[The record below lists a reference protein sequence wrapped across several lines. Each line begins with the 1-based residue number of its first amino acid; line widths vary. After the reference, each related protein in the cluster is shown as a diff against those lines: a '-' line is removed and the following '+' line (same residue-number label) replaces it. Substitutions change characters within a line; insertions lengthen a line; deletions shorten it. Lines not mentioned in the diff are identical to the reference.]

1 MSNTEKIEKIVKE
14 TKIKT
19 NPAVDRAVL
28 DGLLAQLDA
37 ARKPQASTPPIWR
50 TVMKNPLKLSAA
62 AAILIVAGLF
72 ISQFAFVTPSFADVI
87 RPIFEARSFAFDMVV
102 GNGGPVMHDVVADN
116 RIRRTLSNMPDA
128 VMIIDLDSA
137 KMLNLDA
144 AKKTAGLIDITG
156 PLVDDTRNFIAFVRE
171 TITRLRNQADARP
184 QQQKRTIDGRRNI
197 GYTLGNDREQVTVWA
212 DARTAAPIEIELR
225 LGQNGYAL
233 RNFEFDI
240 SVSEDEMS
248 LQPPAGYT
256 LQEATLDF
264 ANVTE
269 EVFIESLRVL
279 AQYLNDGVFP
289 DALNTQT
296 YITQVPLIEQKIG
309 PLSISDTEK
318 EQLAACFIHG
328 MFFLQKYE
336 LKHEGPWHYAGGGVQ
351 LNAPDT
357 PVFWYQPQGQANYR
371 VIYADLHV
379 EELPPD
385 KIPSE

>member
-1 MSNTEKIEKIVKE
+1 MSNTDKIEKIVKE

-19 NPAVDRAVL
+19 NQKVDRAVL

-37 ARKPQASTPPIWR
+37 TRKPQASPPPIWR
-50 TVMKNPLKLSAA
+50 TLMRKPMKLSAA
-62 AAILIVAGLF
+62 AAILIVAGL
-72 ISQFAFVTPSFADVI
+72 IASQFVFVTPSFADVI
-87 RPIFEARSFAFDMVV
+87 RPIFEARTFAFDMVV
-102 GNGGPVMHDVVADN
+102 GSGGPVMHDVVVDN

-128 VMIIDLDSA
+128 VMIIDLDRA

-156 PLVDDTRNFIAFVRE
+156 PLEQDTRSFIAFVRE
-171 TITRLRNQADARP
+171 TITRLRNQADAQP
-184 QQQKRTIDGRRNI
+184 QQRKRTLDGRRNV

-212 DARTAAPIEIELR
+212 DAQTAAPIEIELR
-225 LGQNGYAL
+225 LGENGWVI

-240 SVSEDEMS
+240 PVSEDEIS
-248 LQPPAGYT
+248 LDPPAGYT

-269 EVFIESLRVL
+269 EVFVESLRVL

-296 YITQVPLIEQKIG
+296 YITQVPRIEQEIG
-309 PLSISDTEK
+309 PLPISDEEK

-328 MFFLQKYE
+328 MLFLQQYE
-336 LKHEGPWHYAGGGVQ
+336 LKHEGPWHYAGSGVK

-357 PVFWYQPQGQANYR
+357 PIFWYQPAGQANYR
-371 VIYADLHV
+371 VIYADLHT

-385 KIPSE
+385 RLPK